1 MVLISV
7 VTLCHDGGDD
17 DVDGGD
23 GNGDDGYYGDD
34 GDDDVG
40 SGDGGGNG
48 DDDGGGNGDMV
59 VVTVMIGMCG
69 GDIYNFH
76 IVICF
81 ITSCSV
87 AMKSRT
93 KMFTYR
99 IYHWRTCMSAL
110 VT

>member
-1 MVLISV
+1 
-7 VTLCHDGGDD
+7 
-17 DVDGGD
+17 
-23 GNGDDGYYGDD
+23 
-34 GDDDVG
+34 
-40 SGDGGGNG
+40 
-48 DDDGGGNGDMV
+48 MV
-59 VVTVMIGMCG
+59 VEMVMMIGMCG